1 MYSLEAYSRAEG
13 LERSQAMK
21 VQDETFDLCNDCFRH
36 LAVQIDK
43 VFEEVK
49 KLTSQRPSKEV
60 FAAPPEER
68 PSKVNAAKNV
78 GELLTP
84 KEHTEDVLKDLQ
96 LLSMEHTVSRLEAS
110 LQKLDSFAD
119 DAKEMIHRWSELP
132 VLGRARE
139 RDTDGSGGAAGLK
152 ADVFWAHYMD
162 RDNSGT
168 KRRTVR
174 GGALPGRRTLRAQ
187 KKRDSEEGSS
197 SIGPELEMSSR
208 SERSLT

>member
-1 MYSLEAYSRAEG
+1 
-13 LERSQAMK
+13 MK

-49 KLTSQRPSKEV
+49 KLTSQPSKL
-60 FAAPPEER
+60 FAAPPEGGL
-68 PSKVNAAKNV
+68 SKLNAGEDV

-84 KEHTEDVLKDLQ
+84 KEHTECVTEDVLKDLQ
-96 LLSMEHTVSRLEAS
+96 LLSMEQMVSRLEAS

-119 DAKEMIHRWSELP
+119 DAKEMVHRWSELP
-132 VLGRARE
+132 VNLGRARE

-168 KRRTVR
+168 KRRPVR
-174 GGALPGRRTLRAQ
+174 GGALRGRRTLRAQ
-187 KKRDSEEGSS
+187 KKRDSEEGCS
-197 SIGPELEMSSR
+197 SIVLDSEEGCSSIV
-208 SERSLT
+208 L